1 MPFYVAVL
9 QQHEALGGNTAC
21 GGAVL
26 FGEDVAGGPV
36 QVAVFIGIVKEPQFI
51 LGFEDAAASCVEG
64 FHTHLARH
72 DGLLECAGK
81 PLAHHIHI
89 YTCIEGAGRNGLKVA
104 DAMFYHFGYAGE
116 VGHYKAVEAPLLTEH
131 VGHQP
136 FVGCGGHAVYLVEGG
151 HNASHTCLYG
161 GFIGIHVF
169 VEHAVTAHVYRIVVT
184 TCLTCPIE
192 GEMLDAGKDLVVTF
206 QLVIEVG
213 SLITVDHCFGNCSA
227 KERVLATALADTSP
241 ARVAADVHHR
251 TECP

>member
-1 MPFYVAVL
+1 MP
-9 QQHEALGGNTAC
+9 
-21 GGAVL
+21 
-26 FGEDVAGGPV
+26 
-36 QVAVFIGIVKEPQFI
+36 VK
-51 LGFEDAAASCVEG
+51 SV
-64 FHTHLARH
+64 TT
-72 DGLLECAGK
+72 K
-81 PLAHHIHI
+81 
-89 YTCIEGAGRNGLKVA
+89 T
-104 DAMFYHFGYAGE
+104 
-116 VGHYKAVEAPLLTEH
+116 VEAPLLAEH

-151 HNASHTCLYG
+151 HYASHTCLYG

-241 ARVAADVHHR
+241 ARSRLMSTIGLNVHEMPSALASTAAMRADS
-251 TECP
+251 